1 MRRLYNHTIHFLCQ
15 CSHGVLPFKIKV
27 TWSFLNKHFRLLS
40 LFCIA
45 YYVRCCGYWKT
56 FCSVA
61 CITVQFA
68 VLVSLNMS
76 RQSRSLITI
85 KKCGLLFHSYSR
97 SGVAHYRIP
106 GDWATRKKS
115 LAYSGP
121 SDIIFH
127 SAIVLQDS
135 IAPPIYGQW
144 NKALYSPYF
153 MHGLME

>member
-56 FCSVA
+56 FCSFCSVA

-85 KKCGLLFHSYSR
+85 KKCGQYIIPLLYSR
-97 SGVAHYRIP
+97 SGVAHFRIP
-106 GDWATRKKS
+106 CDWATRKKS

-135 IAPPIYGQW
+135 IVPPILW
-144 NKALYSPYF
+144 A
-153 MHGLME
+153 ME